1 MKNIVKVYKILIV
14 ISMFLAI
21 FVGYTTSKDYYL
33 VISDRKTDKKW
44 EYKLKDKNF
53 SLGYIHSVMKTEAEE
68 LFSVE
73 EKSKCIVL
81 TKTIYSS
88 YGVGLPFLP
97 EEGKLEVKDGK
108 FILNINRK
116 FKEINMVVS
125 PLAKHY
131 LKINKKKY
139 MLSDVFGGEVK
150 NINLKIIKK

>member
-1 MKNIVKVYKILIV
+1 MKNIERIYKILIV
-14 ISMFLAI
+14 ISMLLAI
-21 FVGYTTSKDYYL
+21 FVGYMTSKDYYL

-44 EYKLKDKNF
+44 EYELKDKNF
-53 SLGYIHSVMKTEAEE
+53 SLGYVHSVMKTEAEE
-68 LFSVE
+68 FFSVE
-73 EKSKCIVL
+73 EKSKDIVL

-97 EEGKLEVKDGK
+97 EEGKLEIKDGK

-139 MLSDVFGGEVK
+139 MFSDVFNGEVK

>member
-1 MKNIVKVYKILIV
+1 MKNIERIYKILIV
-14 ISMFLAI
+14 ISMLLAI
-21 FVGYTTSKDYYL
+21 FVGYMTSKDYYL

-44 EYKLKDKNF
+44 EYELKDKNF
-53 SLGYIHSVMKTEAEE
+53 SLGYVHSVMKTEAEE
-68 LFSVE
+68 FFSVE
-73 EKSKCIVL
+73 EKSKDIVL

-97 EEGKLEVKDGK
+97 EEGKLEIKDGK

-131 LKINKKKY
+131 LKINKKKIY
-139 MLSDVFGGEVK
+139 V
-150 NINLKIIKK
+150 